1 MRVQCSTCLELLTPG
16 DDLTCTPCG
25 HVFHLACVV
34 QWFENKKNCPQ
45 CRHTANERTLR
56 KIYLAETDGETKEDA
71 DTLQNKLDNVQFQ
84 VRLKDTEMSKL
95 SDRNK
100 ELEGLLKGQKDEIK
114 KLDTDKKHY
123 KSQTESLKQHVKM
136 LNEERRKY
144 DEAMKETQEL
154 RLKLDKMK
162 SVELAIIIIIH
173 CIYILYLVLL

>member
-1 MRVQCSTCLELLTPG
+1 M
-16 DDLTCTPCG
+16 
-25 HVFHLACVV
+25 
-34 QWFENKKNCPQ
+34 
-45 CRHTANERTLR
+45 R

-123 KSQTESLKQHVKM
+123 KSQTESLKQHVKKM

>member
-1 MRVQCSTCLELLTPG
+1 M
-16 DDLTCTPCG
+16 
-25 HVFHLACVV
+25 
-34 QWFENKKNCPQ
+34 
-45 CRHTANERTLR
+45 R